1 MANCLFC
8 YPDRT
13 LGNSVVSTSLSGG
26 SWSGSLPLNN
36 LKDAQVTK
44 VARSASAA
52 EAHTQFLIDL
62 GTTRNTKLI
71 ALIYTN
77 LSNVATFRFKVTQDS
92 AGNNTAYDT
101 GITLVPYTFVN
112 SEDLIGWKPNI
123 FFVLPDGVSGRY
135 VHVSLSDTTNASG
148 FVEVGRCLVMSAW
161 TPDVNIDFGSSI
173 QYAHNTTVESNIG
186 GSRVYDRRQPVRVT
200 IGKLNSL
207 NKQEAHIAVLEMQ
220 RKLGIDQELFFVYDP
235 DETDIY
241 AQQRSY
247 LATLE
252 EISPLEDPYVDN
264 HSWGFKLREV
274 L

>member
-13 LGNSVVSTSLSGG
+13 LGNSAVSTSLSGG
-26 SWSGSLPLNN
+26 SWSASLPLNN
-36 LKDAQVTK
+36 LKDPKVTK
-44 VARSASAA
+44 VARSASTA

-62 GTTRNTKLI
+62 GTTRSVKLL
-71 ALIYTN
+71 ALIYST
-77 LSNVATFRFKVTQDS
+77 LSPLATVRYKVMQDS
-92 AGNNTAYDT
+92 AGTNVAYDT
-101 GITLVPYTFVN
+101 DINSVAHNVLT
-112 SEDLIGWKPNI
+112 SEDLISWRPNVFAI
-123 FFVLPDGVSGRY
+123 LPDGVSGRY
-135 VHVSLSDTTNASG
+135 IQVLISDTSNSNG
-148 FVEVGRCLVMSAW
+148 YVEIGRCLVMSGW
-161 TPDVNIDFGSSI
+161 SPDVNIDFGTSM
-173 QYAHNTTVESNIG
+173 QYAHNTTVESNVG
-186 GSRVYDRRQPVRVT
+186 GSRVYDRRSPARIT
-200 IGKLNSL
+200 IGKLSAL
-207 NKQEAHIAVLEMQ
+207 NKEEAHNGVLEMQ

-235 DETDIY
+235 DETDFY